1 MEYEIHDD
9 PQGHRDDDEAARDGG
24 LVEDHIAL
32 KNQSSVKPGEYPV
45 EDRKAQSLVGDIPPK
60 QPE

>member
-9 PQGHRDDDEAARDGG
+9 PQGERDDYEGDRDGG

-32 KNQSSVKPGEYPV
+32 KNQSSVDADDYP
-45 EDRKAQSLVGDIPPK
+45 EEERKAQSLVTPK
-60 QPE
+60 QPR

>member
-9 PQGHRDDDEAARDGG
+9 PQGVEDRDEANRDGG

-32 KNQSSVKPGEYPV
+32 KNQSSVRPQDYPP
-45 EDRKAQSLVGDIPPK
+45 DYRRDSYLITPHQ
-60 QPE
+60 QQ